1 MHTYETQNV
10 DFWCLLT
17 ISRQIWRLSKEI
29 FFTSNIRWVIY
40 PSNICFVVLLITVNS
55 NSIVIRINN
64 VIFIFQTLFI
74 FQKEMTFFW
83 IHYACNFWRYFRH
96 LIYKTYGSILP
107 TDENIWPH
115 QIWEYFVQKVWG
127 IMLRLQNKFKSSSFL
142 NDIYFNGISLYLCI
156 YINTS
161 STDITLCM
169 F

>member
-1 MHTYETQNV
+1 
-10 DFWCLLT
+10 
-17 ISRQIWRLSKEI
+17 
-29 FFTSNIRWVIY
+29 
-40 PSNICFVVLLITVNS
+40 
-55 NSIVIRINN
+55 
-64 VIFIFQTLFI
+64 
-74 FQKEMTFFW
+74 MTFFW

-156 YINTS
+156 YINMH
-161 STDITLCM
+161 ILRPLTLHFVCFSWYEFALPLKWGLNFIWDEMKVILLDMYVTLWWSKQRYISFLHTQQQAHKRM
-169 F
+169 FYSNE